1 MHRFLSLPEINQM
14 DLFVQYVEMAV
25 ENRVLVSSNGIR
37 NQNCGRAS
45 NVVEV

>member
-1 MHRFLSLPEINQM
+1 MPHFLSLPEINQM
-14 DLFVQYVEMAV
+14 DLFVQYVVMAV
-25 ENRVLVSSNGIR
+25 ESRVLVSSNGIK